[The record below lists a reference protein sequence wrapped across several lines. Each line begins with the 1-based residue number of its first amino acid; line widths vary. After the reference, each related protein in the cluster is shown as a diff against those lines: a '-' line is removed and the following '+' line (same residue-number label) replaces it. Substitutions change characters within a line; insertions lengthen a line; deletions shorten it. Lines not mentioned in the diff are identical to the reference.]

1 MLTSGRLYDIPQ
13 LTVPHW
19 KQHSCGSSSCFKS
32 CCSSRF
38 KSKTTTPSWRV
49 PQLQPVEVLAIALG
63 KTHPTPYVLSDT
75 EWPQKSMQTSIK
87 VWVHYSL
94 MYVQV
99 QWSNDSSTSHISWV
113 DWNIFLP
120 QAPLMSRVPSNCE
133 VVKARAPFR
142 TVGNPTILIYSKLNL
157 LKSASKWSCWGGPE
171 PHI

>member
-13 LTVPHW
+13 LKVPHW

-94 MYVQV
+94 MYAQI

-113 DWNIFLP
+113 DWNIFYPKRRWCLEYH
-120 QAPLMSRVPSNCE
+120 LI
-133 VVKARAPFR
+133 VKS
-142 TVGNPTILIYSKLNL
+142 SKHVHL
-157 LKSASKWSCWGGPE
+157 LGQSEIQLSWFIPN
-171 PHI
+171 